1 MQRSPREAGFSLV
14 ELMIAMGVM
23 VTLTAIVMTLM
34 ADSIKISTVTNE
46 LTEAQQNLRAAQ
58 DFISRDLV
66 AVGDGMEDIKFPRM
80 TKTFLNGYLT
90 KAPAAD
96 ASNTTV
102 GVLGIVTS
110 DDQVPAST
118 TVPIPGTSNTITIMP
133 NSDRLTIMKADPNF
147 NGGATI
153 SLPPGTVTSNGQTVT
168 LPTGTNMTQFAIGDI
183 YFFTS
188 GNGSAFGAVT
198 AVNAASR
205 ILSFTSGDRY
215 GINQSAVNSP
225 INVVVNKG
233 LIAAS
238 MMRMLVINY
247 FVDNTGLLTRR
258 VIGVGGG
265 AGLAD
270 TIVAEHVANL
280 QFRYL
285 LDQTDAGGNVV
296 APVTKLATETDQG
309 DVRQIEVSV
318 TTETAHA
325 IVKGNKTQISMTGSM
340 SVRGMQFNQHLQPN
354 N

>member
-1 MQRSPREAGFSLV
+1 
-14 ELMIAMGVM
+14 
-23 VTLTAIVMTLM
+23 
-34 ADSIKISTVTNE
+34 
-46 LTEAQQNLRAAQ
+46 
-58 DFISRDLV
+58 
-66 AVGDGMEDIKFPRM
+66 M
-80 TKTFLNGYLT
+80 TKTFLNNYLT

-96 ASNTTV
+96 TNATL

-118 TVPIPGTSNTITIMP
+118 TVPTANLASTLTLMA
-133 NSDRLTIMKADPNF
+133 NSDRLTIMKADPDF

-153 SLPPGTVTSNGQTVT
+153 SLPPGTVTNNGQTVA
-168 LPTGTNMTQFAIGDI
+168 LPSGTDMTQFAVGDI

-188 GNGSAFGAVT
+188 GAGSAFGAVT
-198 AVNAASR
+198 AVNAGGR
-205 ILSFTSGDRY
+205 ILTFNSGDRY
-215 GINQSAVNSP
+215 GINQAAITSP

-233 LIAAS
+233 AKAAS
-238 MMRMLVINY
+238 MMRMLVISY
-247 FVDNTGLLTRR
+247 FVDSTGLLTRR
-258 VIGVGGG
+258 VFGVGLG

-270 TIVAEHVANL
+270 TVVAEHVVNL
-280 QFRYL
+280 QFRYF

-296 APVTKLATETDQG
+296 APASKLATETDQG

-325 IVKGNKTQISMTGSM
+325 VVKGNKPQISMTGSM